1 MLEISCLMTGN
12 QFDNARPQPGGR
24 VQVRRPVTAELVT
37 PLDARRGVHLTRVR
51 LPHHHCQI
59 SRCFYCL
66 LTTDFV
72 DLEFEVLGE
81 ELAHENGAVEESYG
95 QHAVAERRRQ
105 MPSAFDYA
113 HGMVLRHRGRRVAR
127 RRRLYGF
134 LDVDQAETAFFCV
147 AFAHTEQDRK
157 AQPPE
162 GAAPF
167 HPVCGIEHF
176 DARVVSARA
185 ECRNQPAHFLSRKNP
200 LDLALFLVGKRPESL
215 AQRDRGVRIL
225 ETFFRKMVPTFA

>member
-1 MLEISCLMTGN
+1 M
-12 QFDNARPQPGGR
+12 
-24 VQVRRPVTAELVT
+24 
-37 PLDARRGVHLTRVR
+37 
-51 LPHHHCQI
+51 
-59 SRCFYCL
+59 
-66 LTTDFV
+66 
-72 DLEFEVLGE
+72 
-81 ELAHENGAVEESYG
+81 
-95 QHAVAERRRQ
+95 
-105 MPSAFDYA
+105 
-113 HGMVLRHRGRRVAR
+113 AR
-127 RRRLYGF
+127 RRRLHSF

-200 LDLALFLVGKRPESL
+200 LDLVLFLIGKRPESL

-225 ETFFRKMVPTFA
+225 KTLFARCSHVRLTA